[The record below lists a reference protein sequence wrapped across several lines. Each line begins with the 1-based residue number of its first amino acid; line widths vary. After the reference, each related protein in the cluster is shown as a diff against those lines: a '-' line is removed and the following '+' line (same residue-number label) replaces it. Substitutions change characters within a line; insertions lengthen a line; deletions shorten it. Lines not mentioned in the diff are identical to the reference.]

1 MFTLSYQIDVQ
12 HEIIVPV
19 PPRPSTT
26 SDKLLINFKNSKK
39 WNFPKKHIAVMVHLF
54 GSSD

>member
-1 MFTLSYQIDVQ
+1 MFTLTYPIDVQ
-12 HEIIVPV
+12 HEITVPV

-26 SDKLLINFKNSKK
+26 PDKLLINSKNAKK
-39 WNFPKKHIAVMVHLF
+39 WKFPKKKAVMVHLF